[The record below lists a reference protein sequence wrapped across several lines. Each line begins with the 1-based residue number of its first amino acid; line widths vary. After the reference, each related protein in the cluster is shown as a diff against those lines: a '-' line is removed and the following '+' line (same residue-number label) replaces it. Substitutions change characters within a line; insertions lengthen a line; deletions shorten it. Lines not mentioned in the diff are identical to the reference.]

1 MAPRKRTKAQIE
13 SDRVAIMRLYLQGKW
28 QHEIAEALGMQQEQV
43 SYDLRAVQS
52 IWRDIPQ
59 SELSELKAKELS
71 RIDELERTF
80 WDAWHRSLMPKETT
94 STAKEGEKLK
104 VGKRSEQRNGNPAFL
119 KGVMDCIDRRC
130 KLLGLDAPVK
140 SEVTSALSVSQDYNN
155 MDADELSRL
164 YTAKLQNASEN

>member
-1 MAPRKRTKAQIE
+1 MAPTSRTKAQIE
-13 SDRVAIMRLYLQGKW
+13 RDRTEVARLYLQGKY
-28 QHEIAEALGMQQEQV
+28 QHEIAQILEVSQQQV
-43 SYDLRAVQS
+43 SYDLKAIQS
-52 IWRDIPQ
+52 VWRDVPQ
-59 SELSELKAKELS
+59 AQLNELKAKELA
-71 RIDELERTF
+71 RIDELERTY
-80 WDAWHRSLMPKETT
+80 WQAWERSLTPKETT

-130 KLLGLDAPVK
+130 KLLGLDAPIK

>member
-1 MAPRKRTKAQIE
+1 MPANTRSRAQIDR
-13 SDRVAIMRLYLQGKW
+13 DRVEVARLYLQGKY
-28 QHEIAEALGMQQEQV
+28 QHEIAQILEVSQQQV
-43 SYDLRAVQS
+43 SYDLKAVQQA
-52 IWRDIPQ
+52 WRDMPLAQ
-59 SELSELKAKELS
+59 LSELKAKELA
-71 RIDELERTF
+71 RIDQLERTY
-80 WDAWHRSLMPKETT
+80 WEAWEKSQQPKETT

-140 SEVTSALSVSQDYNN
+140 SEVTSAQSVSQDYSN